1 MKKIV
6 ILTSLLLCILLLM
19 LFNVN
24 QIWVS
29 IIYWITMM
37 GIVITMLYLLIGKRW
52 TQCVFLFLLIFLIL
66 YSFYLLGIQV
76 PPVFREVLDSR
87 SESVS
92 ESKEAKS
99 FICSYSSLYNSK
111 HNIMIKESFAEYR
124 HEYKNYYSR
133 EFRIDKNS
141 IWFVARIDNLDA
153 MRKNGYE
160 ETCYFIGDNY
170 FNNSK
175 RFRSQRHDSNQQ
187 CRQSDYHDFR
197 YRPAS
202 YCLRQRW
209 GADIRLRQVCTS

>member
-1 MKKIV
+1 
-6 ILTSLLLCILLLM
+6 
-19 LFNVN
+19 
-24 QIWVS
+24 
-29 IIYWITMM
+29 MM

-52 TQCVFLFLLIFLIL
+52 TQCVFLFLLIFLIS

-153 MRKNGYE
+153 IRKNGYE
-160 ETCYFIGDNY
+160 ERWKIDYCN
-170 FNNSK
+170 NNSIILPIDLK
-175 RFRSQRHDSNQQ
+175 DTIVIHIKETSSMKIIDSIVFMRIPND
-187 CRQSDYHDFR
+187 REVLDNSKH
-197 YRPAS
+197 
-202 YCLRQRW
+202 
-209 GADIRLRQVCTS
+209 